1 MTTIQKLK
9 KELEQRGY
17 LDFCDYFKENAWE
30 LELEEQVIIQ
40 EAYNTGYL
48 EGYEYANATGHKSPK
63 SGSDYYHEKF
73 LSK

>member
-9 KELEQRGY
+9 KIFEEKGIMGVG
-17 LDFCDYFKENAWE
+17 DYFKENAWE

-40 EAYNTGYL
+40 DAYNTGYL

-63 SGSDYYHEKF
+63 SGGDYYHEKF
-73 LSK
+73 LK